1 VQVGVLR
8 LQLGFQF
15 SWERE
20 RFLKFLEQCWALNS
34 CFSGSWMWVSLLGLV
49 FFGVWVVAVD
59 RRRILLLS
67 GRFLDLG

>member
-1 VQVGVLR
+1 
-8 LQLGFQF
+8 
-15 SWERE
+15 
-20 RFLKFLEQCWALNS
+20 
-34 CFSGSWMWVSLLGLV
+34 MWVSLLGLV